1 MSHYQV
7 YAKYY
12 IKKKGEDKKIMG
24 KKVTHETQ
32 IADKCSHGAN
42 ENYDQNSLRHQ
53 KYILDK

>member
-1 MSHYQV
+1 
-7 YAKYY
+7 
-12 IKKKGEDKKIMG
+12 MG